1 LVTELVTLLV
11 TELVTELPVAG
22 GARGCPEHSKAVRL
36 QRVVRGWLSPRS
48 GYRVDRPLRRSG
60 LSMAGTLVAGTM
72 VAGTM
77 VAGTMVAG
85 TMVAGTMVAVLSAV
99 GAPQP
104 ALRQSAVFHELQ
116 PPAGWWGI
124 DR

>member
-1 LVTELVTLLV
+1 MLVTALVTLLV

-22 GARGCPEHSKAVRL
+22 GARDCPEHSKAVRL

-60 LSMAGTLVAGTM
+60 LSMAGTLVAGTS
-72 VAGTM
+72 
-77 VAGTMVAG
+77 
-85 TMVAGTMVAVLSAV
+85 VAVLSAV

>member
-1 LVTELVTLLV
+1 MLVTALVTLLV

-60 LSMAGTLVAGTM
+60 LLVAGTM

-77 VAGTMVAG
+77 VAGTL
-85 TMVAGTMVAVLSAV
+85 VAGTMVAVLSAV